1 MMEQNSYTQMA
12 EIVRFH
18 MQEMADLLRTRFVQV
33 GAIHKVAASAWSN
46 ESGIIVGSISVWSGE
61 DTAEDSIDGVLTVT
75 LAEQDVKIQADV
87 CQTDGVLLL
96 GLFEQ
101 EEQFGTQ
108 DELTKLVKASIQTI
122 MPELVSAMMAVVG
135 SQKE

>member
-1 MMEQNSYTQMA
+1 MMEQNLYTQMA